1 MEFSWSLDKYDNN
14 TVTNLLKNKKSL
26 HLYCLWVGVGN
37 NGLGKIIF
45 LVRGYY
51 IFIDLSHLQPDMYNA
66 WRKADVCQV
75 VQWISNDISSAE
87 AEIFHLVLMLKHL
100 APRLGRYT
108 GDNISYMY
116 STLIGKV
123 TIGKRQENLSETWIT
138 TFFFHSSGKS
148 GQVVGHAL
156 ALELQHDVQSHLMD
170 PILVNENQTSQKC
183 ALIRTLFPGAHIIL
197 TLKEFQAAP

>member
-1 MEFSWSLDKYDNN
+1 MAELEHKLCMSLWRSFLHFLLSAALNEIGRRCLYVYMEFSWSLDKYDN
-14 TVTNLLKNKKSL
+14 TVTNVLKKKPL
-26 HLYCLWVGVGN
+26 HLCCLWVGVRK
-37 NGLGKIIF
+37 NGLGNIIF
-45 LVRGYY
+45 LVREYH

-108 GDNISYMY
+108 GDNKSYMY
-116 STLIGKV
+116 STFIGKV

-138 TFFFHSSGKS
+138 AFFFFTP
-148 GQVVGHAL
+148 QVKVVKWLGTH
-156 ALELQHDVQSHLMD
+156 
-170 PILVNENQTSQKC
+170 
-183 ALIRTLFPGAHIIL
+183 
-197 TLKEFQAAP
+197 